1 MRSIVSSMS
10 CIMAA
15 FFICAAFL
23 HTPAYALTDEQ
34 ETKYR
39 TSIQEF
45 ADSLT
50 AQQKVM
56 QDTGW
61 SEVELEH
68 YLSDAAWMVYLG
80 KAYANMRV
88 LTGPEFNDTIAQT
101 NNDLTQLVALG
112 FLPFW
117 PANPL
122 NEWAPMQVLKPGS
135 EFSAGDLCFA
145 LCPMDYA
152 TTLHIGKT
160 QVSFDMFIF
169 GPEESLGSFGEI
181 VQVGSNKKWSN
192 PPRGAMC
199 GHSFNILS
207 DMEYAELLKKS

>member
-1 MRSIVSSMS
+1 MRSIVSSML

-15 FFICAAFL
+15 FFIGTALL
-23 HTPAYALTDEQ
+23 HTSAYALTDEQ
-34 ETKYR
+34 EAKYR
-39 TSIQEF
+39 KSIQEF

-50 AQQKVM
+50 AQQTAM
-56 QDTGW
+56 QDVGW

-68 YLSDAAWMVYLG
+68 YLSDAAWYVYLG
-80 KAYANMRV
+80 KAYADMRV

-101 NNDLTQLVALG
+101 NTDLTQLVALG

-122 NEWAPMQVLKPGS
+122 NDWAPMQVLQPQDN
-135 EFSAGDLCFA
+135 FSAGDICFA
-145 LCPMDYA
+145 LCPLNYA
-152 TTLHIGKT
+152 TTLHIGVT
-160 QVSFDMFIF
+160 QVSFDMFVF

-181 VQVGSNKKWSN
+181 IQVGSNKQWSV
-192 PPRGAMC
+192 PPRGAMY

-207 DMEYAELLKKS
+207 DAEYAGLLKKS